1 MRFSVY
7 QLSHQGA
14 RPRNEDRMGYCYT
27 SHAGLF
33 AVADGMGGHPE
44 GEVAAQ
50 ISLKTLAARF
60 QREAQPTLPDPP
72 RFLYESFIAAH
83 QQLLRYATGRSMADT
98 PRTTLVACI
107 IQEGS
112 AWWAHC
118 GDSRLYLQRGE
129 RLLTRTRD
137 HSYNEIQGTL
147 AAFVPEA
154 EKLGRNVLFTC
165 LGSPGTPVV
174 DKAGPVALRAGDR
187 VTLCTDGVWA
197 PLGDEAIVRAMGAG
211 SVSQSVRTLVD
222 TALRESGR
230 RSDNVTV
237 LGLEW
242 EGADPDEPDALA
254 ARREREQADTE
265 PLLVSDNDGLHS
277 DLPGD
282 EGTAGSAGTAGAGGP
297 GPAAQGAAGGAA
309 SAIRRFN
316 DTLLRAVGRKKGS

>member
-1 MRFSVY
+1 VRFSVY
-7 QLSHQGA
+7 QLSDQGA

-50 ISLKTLAARF
+50 FALKTLAARF
-60 QREAQPTLPDPP
+60 QREAQPLLADPP

-83 QQLLRYATGRSMADT
+83 QQLLRYATGRSMSDT
-98 PRTTLVACI
+98 PRTTLVACV
-107 IQEGS
+107 IQDGS

-137 HSYNEIQGTL
+137 HSYREIQGTL
-147 AAFVPEA
+147 AVLMPEA

-174 DKAGPVALRAGDR
+174 DNAGPVPLLPGDR
-187 VTLCTDGVWA
+187 VTLCSDGVWA
-197 PLGDEAIVRAMGAG
+197 PLGDEAIVRAMQAG
-211 SVSQSVRTLVD
+211 PVSQAVRTLVD

-242 EGADPDEPDALA
+242 EGADPAELATAEPLRGA
-254 ARREREQADTE
+254 EQADTE
-265 PLLVSDNDGLHS
+265 PLLVSDNAGPHS
-277 DLPGD
+277 DLPGG
-282 EGTAGSAGTAGAGGP
+282 EGTDAAAPPADAGTGGGP
-297 GPAAQGAAGGAA
+297 AG
-309 SAIRRFN
+309 AIRRLN
-316 DTLLRAVGRKKGS
+316 DTLRRAVGRKKAS

>member
-1 MRFSVY
+1 
-7 QLSHQGA
+7 
-14 RPRNEDRMGYCYT
+14 MGYCYT

-50 ISLKTLAARF
+50 LALRTLAARF
-60 QREAQPTLPDPP
+60 QREAQPTVADPP

-98 PRTTLVACI
+98 PRTTLVACV

-137 HSYNEIQGTL
+137 HSYREIQGTL
-147 AAFVPEA
+147 AALVPEA

-174 DKAGPVALRAGDR
+174 DNAGPVPLMPGDR
-187 VTLCTDGVWA
+187 VTLCSDGVWA
-197 PLGDEAIVRAMGAG
+197 PLGDETIVRAMQAG
-211 SVSQSVRTLVD
+211 PVSQAVRTLVD
-222 TALRESGR
+222 RALRESGR

-242 EGADPDEPDALA
+242 EGADPQEPIAGQA
-254 ARREREQADTE
+254 ARAGEQADTE
-265 PLLVSDNDGLHS
+265 PLLVSDNDGPHS
-277 DLPGD
+277 DLPVA
-282 EGTAGSAGTAGAGGP
+282 EGGAP
-297 GPAAQGAAGGAA
+297 PAAAPADAPAAPGAAG
-309 SAIRRFN
+309 AIRRLN
-316 DTLLRAVGRKKGS
+316 DTLLRAVGRKKAG

>member
-1 MRFSVY
+1 LRFSVY

-27 SHAGLF
+27 SHSGLF

-50 ISLKTLAARF
+50 LSLKALAARF
-60 QREAQPTLPDPP
+60 QREAQPMLADPH

-98 PRTTLVACI
+98 PRTTLVACV
-107 IQEGS
+107 IQDGA

-137 HSYNEIQGTL
+137 HSYQEIQGTL
-147 AAFVPEA
+147 AALVPEA
-154 EKLGRNVLFTC
+154 ERLGRNVLYTC

-174 DKAGPVALRAGDR
+174 DNAGPVPLMPGDR
-187 VTLCTDGVWA
+187 VTLCSDGVWA
-197 PLGDEAIVRAMGAG
+197 PLGDEAIVRAMHAG
-211 SVSQSVRTLVD
+211 PVSQAVRTLVD
-222 TALRESGR
+222 QALRESGR

-242 EGADPDEPDALA
+242 EGTDPGELDADAVVR
-254 ARREREQADTE
+254 ARASADTE
-265 PLLVSDNDGLHS
+265 PLLVSDNEDLHS
-277 DLPGD
+277 DLPREEDASSSGAHD
-282 EGTAGSAGTAGAGGP
+282 EDGAGT
-297 GPAAQGAAGGAA
+297 GPAG
-309 SAIRRFN
+309 AIRRLN
-316 DTLLRAVGRKKGS
+316 DTLRRAVGKRTRR